1 MVRQTNRQTDKQTNR
16 HVSTCIS
23 IKTLKIS
30 SNYPRP
36 RAITCEKCPGSF
48 ESNCCNSRYMIYVI
62 VVLFT
67 FQAVTFQ
74 CFSVIS
80 ALVGVA
86 LVVTYSFMIFFEELK
101 NRHVEYGNH
110 DAKIAILATI
120 LVLGILESS
129 IGCVMIFRLSS
140 PPPQVSRIHDYPFNK
155 NNNNK

>member
-1 MVRQTNRQTDKQTNR
+1 
-16 HVSTCIS
+16 
-23 IKTLKIS
+23 
-30 SNYPRP
+30 
-36 RAITCEKCPGSF
+36 
-48 ESNCCNSRYMIYVI
+48 MIYVI